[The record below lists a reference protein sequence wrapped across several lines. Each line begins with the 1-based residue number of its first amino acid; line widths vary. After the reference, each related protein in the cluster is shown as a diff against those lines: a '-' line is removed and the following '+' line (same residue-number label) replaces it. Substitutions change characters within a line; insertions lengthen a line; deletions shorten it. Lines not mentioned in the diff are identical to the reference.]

1 MIGSSVSVKLGF
13 QAGEGE
19 WVVTVTRFDHINILT
34 GDIDA
39 MRDFLVGV
47 LGLTPGAR
55 PRFRSPGHWLYHGD
69 DAVFHVSD
77 SGDHEQ
83 THAGGGTSG
92 PATARGSVDHLA
104 FRCEGY
110 RETTER
116 LRRLGLPFHEADV
129 PYAPDRQV
137 FVDGPD
143 GVTLELLFAHA
154 DVLAGG
160 GRLLAAGAAR

>member
-1 MIGSSVSVKLGF
+1 V
-13 QAGEGE
+13 A
-19 WVVTVTRFDHINILT
+19 VTRFDHINVLT

-47 LGLTPGAR
+47 LGLSPGAR
-55 PRFRSPGHWLYHGD
+55 PPFRSPGHWLYHGA

-83 THAGGGTSG
+83 THAVAGTGGT
-92 PATARGSVDHLA
+92 ATVRGSVDHLA
-104 FRCEGY
+104 FRCDDY

-116 LRRLGLPFHEADV
+116 LRRLGVAFHEADV

-160 GRLLAAGAAR
+160 GALIGAGAGR